1 MGVGIGTTGTT
12 RVLRLGS
19 VAFALNWAWEA
30 THAVAYVESAGPLL
44 FRLRHCLPMAAVD
57 AVWTLAL
64 CGAALILVRRSGCQ
78 RRYFATL
85 GALGALTAT
94 WLERWALAEG
104 RWTYNA
110 LMPIVPVVGVGLW
123 PVMQM
128 ALLPCLAMWW
138 AYCRTRK
145 VGAGDRDPSSNRHWP
160 QSYSV

>member
-1 MGVGIGTTGTT
+1 M
-12 RVLRLGS
+12 LRLGG

-64 CGAALILVRRSGCQ
+64 CGTSLMLVPRSGCQ
-78 RRYFATL
+78 SRYFATL

-94 WLERWALAEG
+94 WLEWRALAEG

-128 ALLPCLAMWW
+128 ALLPCLATWW
-138 AYCRTRK
+138 ACCRTEN
-145 VGAGDRDPSSNRHWP
+145 AGGGIRNLSSRRHWP
-160 QSYSV
+160 RC